1 MLAAMRA
8 ALAEAD
14 RVRADLPR
22 ILEESLA
29 ASEEARAA
37 ALQRVIV
44 KRECKSGSDEVSE
57 TSTGKDGT
65 QVITICTS
73 RAMASARRGLEDAR
87 AEIARDKDIPE
98 KTRKQLLEQ
107 LDRQIAR
114 WREKEG

>member
-1 MLAAMRA
+1 M
-8 ALAEAD
+8 
-14 RVRADLPR
+14 PR

-29 ASEEARAA
+29 ASEAARVA

-44 KRECKSGSDEVSE
+44 KRDCKPGSNEVSE
-57 TSTGKDGT
+57 TTTGKDGM

-73 RAMASARRGLEDAR
+73 RAMASARRGLEEAR

-107 LDRQIAR
+107 LDRQIER
-114 WREKEG
+114 WRDREG